1 MVLEHP
7 PVGRGKATLVTAA
20 VVGTLHGLVSLYWGA
35 GGEWLVG
42 TLGDDLVELWRRH
55 SVLLVPVGLV
65 KILAALV
72 PLLLLTRVTGGRR
85 RRALRRVLRGVSWAG
100 AAVLVAW
107 GVLNTVAGNLV
118 LAGAVVP
125 DGGYDREGM
134 IGHAWLWDPMF
145 LLWGVALAVGLWSG
159 RPAAVTRS

>member
-7 PVGRGKATLVTAA
+7 PVRRGKAALVTAA

-42 TLGDDLVELWRRH
+42 TLGEELVDLWRRH
-55 SVLLVPVGLV
+55 AVLLVPVGLV
-65 KILAALV
+65 KILAALA
-72 PLLLLTRVTGGRR
+72 PLLLLTRVTGGGRR
-85 RRALRRVLRGVSWAG
+85 RVLRRALRGVSWAG

-107 GVLNTVAGNLV
+107 GGLNTVTGNLV
-118 LAGAVVP
+118 LGGVVVP

-145 LLWGVALAVGLWSG
+145 LLWGVALAAGLWGG
-159 RPAAVTRS
+159 RPGAVTRS